1 MNLGTP
7 KDQNQKDNI
16 NKTPSQ
22 KSSDDKQ
29 EKNNPQSN
37 ANKKASMPNFVAR
50 TDINEKNFPQ
60 KANYFN
66 DKMNSTTSPII
77 DYFSPSFY
85 FQKYH
90 SPEDMIHPDN
100 NLHNNDNQNYI
111 NKSVEQ
117 NFQKSPMF
125 DQNFNFSPSNIFN
138 NNKNFIQ
145 NSSSNNSFNILKTPN
160 EKSNEEEDGK
170 TLQERIGI
178 LLGQNEANNLIYN
191 QKNNNINTNI
201 NPLSNMA
208 FLNNNNILNNIN
220 NNMNTTNINNNN
232 IQINP
237 NINNTNVNNTN
248 NNQQNEEEPENQEE
262 VYILNL
268 NSEDENDKDIDD
280 DLQNNNSENNMN
292 ENDKENNKKITKS
305 EKEKNNIHAN
315 IRNNIKEQLNNIINT
330 GENELPSYGG
340 GNMYQNINDNNNNNN
355 MDKNIQIIQKT
366 QMPVLNNI
374 NNTTNNIFYPTMN
387 NNIIYSPMNFG
398 YFPYGYYN
406 NQNLIMNNNNNN
418 NNYYPQKIGQFMNMP
433 LMSANNNI
441 NNYNNR
447 NNKFT
452 DYKQNNNYNN
462 INNDKNINNFYYNGD
477 QYQLVNN
484 NKNKNNNKNNKDPNL
499 DDKNNYNNN
508 KDRNSKGNNIYTI
521 GPKDLVVTITSNK
534 KKIKRV
540 NPKAYLNES
549 YEYLSHNIF
558 ILSKDQAGC
567 RFLQEKIEKDPINA
581 TNYFYEAIQPYLPTL
596 MKDPFG
602 NYLVQRIIKNLDDKR
617 IKKTLDII
625 SPSIVDIGINNHGTR
640 VIQFLITFLKTKELQ
655 NYFIQIIKPHTIN
668 LLRELNGAHIIQKLL
683 IEYPDSCFELYK
695 IIIDNCSFLATH
707 RHGCCVLQKF
717 MDGNYKKLEDDLI
730 KNLINN
736 CLVLITDQF
745 GNYVIQSILY
755 LKNEK
760 YNSEIAK
767 KISDNIPY
775 YSNHRYSSNVVEKC
789 FDFCNEKYKSLFVEK
804 LCSPEIVAELIVDYH
819 GNYVIQKVLQC
830 ADQKTKENIL
840 LNIIPLIPKIK
851 EVSFGDRLLNKLLS
865 NYPQLIN
872 INNYNNNIK
881 KKNNNYGY
889 HSNDKGENN
898 EQDKNYKNR
907 KSKK

>member
-1 MNLGTP
+1 MDSGTP
-7 KDQNQKDNI
+7 KDKKI
-16 NKTPSQ
+16 NLTLNNNTPSQ
-22 KSSDDKQ
+22 KSTEEKDKT
-29 EKNNPQSN
+29 EKNNSQN
-37 ANKKASMPNFVAR
+37 RNKKTLMPNFLDR
-50 TDINEKNFPQ
+50 NEINEKNFPQ

-66 DKMNSTTSPII
+66 EKMNSIKSPII

-85 FQKYH
+85 LQKYH
-90 SPEDMIHPDN
+90 SPEEIIHQTNEAFSNKSVN
-100 NLHNNDNQNYI
+100 NR
-111 NKSVEQ
+111 SVEQ
-117 NFQKSPMF
+117 NFKKSPNINE
-125 DQNFNFSPSNIFN
+125 QNFNFSPSNIFN
-138 NNKNFIQ
+138 NNNNFIHN
-145 NSSSNNSFNILKTPN
+145 NSSANSQNNIKIQN
-160 EKSNEEEDGK
+160 EKSKEEEENR
-170 TLQERIGI
+170 TLQERIGL
-178 LLGQNEANNLIYN
+178 LLGKNDTNNNVVQNS
-191 QKNNNINTNI
+191 KNNSINNNNSV
-201 NPLSNMA
+201 NPLSNIGLMNINY
-208 FLNNNNILNNIN
+208 FNNNNNNTINSN
-220 NNMNTTNINNNN
+220 NNNLYNNHNINNNN
-232 IQINP
+232 NQ
-237 NINNTNVNNTN
+237 N
-248 NNQQNEEEPENQEE
+248 NNQPNEDEFDNQDE

-280 DLQNNNSENNMN
+280 EILTNILDKNNNKINNSN
-292 ENDKENNKKITKS
+292 NSNKKT
-305 EKEKNNIHAN
+305 ENEKNNYQKK

-330 GENELPSYGG
+330 GENEFPSYGG
-340 GNMYQNINDNNNNNN
+340 AVNQNNNNNN
-355 MDKNIQIIQKT
+355 QYLNSNNNQQNLQNMAI
-366 QMPVLNNI
+366 LNNI

-602 NYLVQRIIKNLDDKR
+602 NYLVQKIIKNLDDKR